1 MKKFTTAL
9 LACYLVDPA
18 IAVDSCTDFCSK
30 YLGKP
35 CDTLCVDED
44 FCQTLMWKTPEKT
57 EVCQFEGEKS
67 CPDTLPVKCNEAE
80 WLLSAGEILSASS
93 HNRHAQAHNKKPESK
108 PAKKA
113 APTVI
118 IIGAGMSGASAANAL
133 VAAGYKVTIVE
144 ARNRIGGRTWTD
156 RKSLSKPVDLGAGW
170 IHEADGNP
178 ITDLCKKYKI
188 AITPTD
194 YENAVLY
201 DQDGE
206 SVSEADSAASDKI
219 F

>member
-1 MKKFTTAL
+1 M
-9 LACYLVDPA
+9 
-18 IAVDSCTDFCSK
+18 
-30 YLGKP
+30 
-35 CDTLCVDED
+35 
-44 FCQTLMWKTPEKT
+44 
-57 EVCQFEGEKS
+57 
-67 CPDTLPVKCNEAE
+67 
-80 WLLSAGEILSASS
+80 LSESS
-93 HNRHAQAHNKKPESK
+93 HNRYAQALNGSRKAK

-118 IIGAGMSGASAANAL
+118 IIGAGLSGSSAANAL
-133 VAAGYKVTIVE
+133 VAKGYKVTIVE
-144 ARNRIGGRTWTD
+144 ARNRVGGRTWTD

-170 IHEADGNP
+170 IHEADENP

-201 DQDGE
+201 GKDGK
-206 SVSEADSAASDKI
+206 SVSDADTTASDKM